1 MAPKKQRSFAEVGI
15 KEMLQETLQNPA
27 ILQTLANA
35 LKSSIVAELKA
46 ALEANTAV
54 ILELQAA
61 LQDRDRKIVDLESK
75 LSERQDDLEQ
85 YQRRQC
91 LRIFGVPENRG
102 EDTDNIAIDIAKKLM
117 WT

>member
-1 MAPKKQRSFAEVGI
+1 MVPRRQRSFGEVGM
-15 KEMLQETLQNPA
+15 KEMLQETLQDPA
-27 ILQTLANA
+27 ILQTLSNV

-61 LQDRDRKIVDLESK
+61 LQDRNRKIMDLESK

-91 LRIFGVPENRG
+91 IGIFGVPERD
-102 EDTDNIAIDIAKKLM
+102 EDTDTIAIDIAKKN
-117 WT
+117 

>member
-15 KEMLQETLQNPA
+15 KEMLQETLQNPD
-27 ILQTLANA
+27 ILKTLANA
-35 LKSSIVAELKA
+35 LRSSIVAELKA

-61 LQDRDRKIVDLESK
+61 LQDRDRKIMDLESK
-75 LSERQDDLEQ
+75 LSERLDDLEQ

-91 LRIFGVPENRG
+91 LRIFGVPENRVFDVNKYILNF
-102 EDTDNIAIDIAKKLM
+102 EINYK
-117 WT
+117 